1 MGANAATHSKQLT
14 APYRNQKYHRNE
26 VIRLSVAALL
36 LLFISVPCLW
46 CVDLTECSKGLRDGH
61 YAKARD
67 LCELA
72 AFEFAGTGDR
82 KGESNAIN
90 LAGNALLRLGD
101 LDGAR
106 RFYRKSIDLAKLAGD
121 DEGVALRL
129 NNLGGA
135 DYFQGR
141 YEDAER
147 HYAEAASWITSRRDT
162 GWATKAALTTAI
174 NQATLL
180 QRLGRDRAALDLY
193 LKLRP
198 QATNLNPED
207 EARMLANMGALYR
220 TLGDPYRAR
229 ELYADALQRFRLAK
243 SVHGISGVLKNLAI
257 AEAVE
262 FENYPAAR
270 RLFEQVLDMARSSGN
285 QREQLVA
292 QLYLAETA
300 FHQGNLD
307 EAQRLWQSSADAA
320 AKGGESEEE
329 WRALY
334 GLGRIAQA
342 RSANPAAFYA
352 QSIQRIESLRRQTTQ
367 GASRLE
373 FLASRRD
380 VYDAQIRLLLAQRQV
395 TSELLDTMERS
406 RARSLFDKPF
416 RILLTEV
423 QSRLQPGETMVVFWV
438 SGKDKAAVWLTN
450 SAAGFAD
457 PQHLP
462 SAKRLILVP
471 DGGIESEP
479 IERGLDA
486 EVMYLPAI
494 RLLSTLDQP
503 PPGQTGILLA
513 GPGLSHATREIAD
526 IERLFPSQWT
536 KGRTR
541 ADALAAMPTAAIVH
555 IAAHALPD
563 YDREERSRILLNDGP
578 LLLSDIAKAR
588 LTSSLVTLSACQS
601 GVGRQ
606 IRGEGVQS
614 LASAFLAAGAKAVLA
629 SRQPVDDAAA
639 RAFMTQF
646 YAALANGETK
656 AGALRTAKRRL
667 RDSGGPL
674 AKPQY
679 WEPWILYGDGR
690 NPVSRP
696 RSWLLWTAALIAML
710 AAVATGLRPVAVQPG
725 KAGQKAN

>member
-1 MGANAATHSKQLT
+1 M
-14 APYRNQKYHRNE
+14 
-26 VIRLSVAALL
+26 IRQPVAGLL
-36 LLFISVPCLW
+36 LLLISVPCLW
-46 CVDLTECSKGLRDGH
+46 CVDLTQCSKALRDSQ

-147 HYAEAASWITSRRDT
+147 HYAEAATWITSRRDT
-162 GWATKAALTTAI
+162 GWATKATLTTAV

-198 QATNLNPED
+198 QAKSLNPED

-229 ELYADALQRFRLAK
+229 DLYADALQRFRLAK
-243 SVHGISGVLKNLAI
+243 SAHGISGVLKNLAI

-262 FENYPAAR
+262 FQDYPAAR

-300 FHQGNLD
+300 FHEGNLD
-307 EAQRLWQSSADAA
+307 EAQRLWQASADSA
-320 AKGGESEEE
+320 AKGGEAEEE

-334 GLGRIAQA
+334 GLGRIARA
-342 RSANPAAFYA
+342 RSASPAPFYA
-352 QSIQRIESLRRQTTQ
+352 KSIQRIESLRRQTSQ

-380 VYDAQIRLLLAQRQV
+380 VYDAQIRLLLARRQV
-395 TSELLDTMERS
+395 TSELLDTIERS
-406 RARSLFDKPF
+406 RARSLSDKPF
-416 RILLTEV
+416 RVLLPEV
-423 QSRLQPGETMVVFWV
+423 QAQLQPGETMVVFWV
-438 SGKDKAAVWLTN
+438 SGKDEAAVWLTN
-450 SAAGFAD
+450 TATGFTN
-457 PQHLP
+457 PRHLP
-462 SAKRLILVP
+462 PAKRLILVP
-471 DGGIESEP
+471 DGGIESAP
-479 IERGLDA
+479 IEPGLDA

-494 RLLSTLDQP
+494 RLLSTLDGT

-513 GPGLSHATREIAD
+513 GPGLSHATREIAE
-526 IERLFPSQWT
+526 IERLFPSRWT

-541 ADALAAMPTAAIVH
+541 ADALTALPTAAIVH
-555 IAAHALPD
+555 IAAHARPD
-563 YDREERSRILLNDGP
+563 YDREERSRILLSDGP

-588 LTSSLVTLSACQS
+588 LTASLVTLSACQS

-614 LASAFLAAGAKAVLA
+614 LASAFLAAGAKTVLA
-629 SRQPVDDAAA
+629 SRRPVDDAAA
-639 RAFMTQF
+639 RAFMAQF

-656 AGALRTAKRRL
+656 AAALQTAKRRL

-674 AKPQY
+674 AQPQY

-690 NPVSRP
+690 SPLRSTSRWI
-696 RSWLLWTAALIAML
+696 WLLYAVALMAALV
-710 AAVATGLRPVAVQPG
+710 AVATGLQAGRSSAWEGWTKKRRPAR
-725 KAGQKAN
+725 

>member
-1 MGANAATHSKQLT
+1 M
-14 APYRNQKYHRNE
+14 
-26 VIRLSVAALL
+26 IRQPVAGLL
-36 LLFISVPCLW
+36 LLLISVPCLW
-46 CVDLTECSKGLRDGH
+46 CVDLTQCSKALRDGQ

-72 AFEFAGTGDR
+72 AFECAGAGDR

-147 HYAEAASWITSRRDT
+147 HYAEAATWITSRRDT
-162 GWATKAALTTAI
+162 GWAAKASLTTAV

-229 ELYADALQRFRLAK
+229 ELYADALQRFRQAK

-262 FENYPAAR
+262 FHNYPAAR

-307 EAQRLWQSSADAA
+307 EAQRLWQSSADSA
-320 AKGGESEEE
+320 AKGGEAEEE

-342 RSANPAAFYA
+342 RATNPAPFYA
-352 QSIQRIESLRRQTTQ
+352 QSIQRIESLRRQTSQ

-406 RARSLFDKPF
+406 RARSLSDKPF
-416 RILLTEV
+416 RVQLPEV
-423 QSRLQPGETMVVFWV
+423 QARLQRGETMVVFWV
-438 SGKDKAAVWLTN
+438 SGKDSAAVWLTN
-450 SAAGFAD
+450 SAAGFAN
-457 PQHLP
+457 PRQLP
-462 SAKRLILVP
+462 PAKRLIIVP
-471 DGGIESEP
+471 DGGIETTP

-494 RLLSTLDQP
+494 RLLSTLSSAP
-503 PPGQTGILLA
+503 SSQTGILLA
-513 GPGLSHATREIAD
+513 GPGLSNTSREIAD
-526 IERLFPSQWT
+526 IERIFPAQWT

-541 ADALAAMPTAAIVH
+541 DAALAAMPAASFIH
-555 IAAHALPD
+555 IAAHAIPD
-563 YDREERSRILLNDGP
+563 YDREERSRILLRDGP
-578 LLLSDIAKAR
+578 LLLSDVAKAR
-588 LTSSLVTLSACQS
+588 LTSDLVTLSACQS
-601 GVGRQ
+601 GAGRQ
-606 IRGEGVQS
+606 IRGEGPQS
-614 LASAFLAAGAKAVLA
+614 LASAFLAAGAHTVVAA
-629 SRQPVDDAAA
+629 RQPVDDAAA

-646 YAALANGETK
+646 YAALAAGETK
-656 AGALRTAKRRL
+656 AAALQTAKRRL

-674 AKPQY
+674 ANPQY

-690 NPVSRP
+690 SPIASTR
-696 RSWLLWTAALIAML
+696 RWTWLLWFAAALAAI
-710 AAVATGLRPVAVQPG
+710 AAVATGLRPVAV
-725 KAGQKAN
+725 